1 MTDRTT
7 SPAAVKPTGPLA
19 GFRVVDMT
27 AVVLGPLATQV
38 LGDFGADVIK
48 VEGPEGDMVRSG
60 GTSRTRGMGSIFMGA
75 NRNKRSLAIDLKT
88 AEGVEALRRLI
99 ASADVLVHNM
109 RVAAIER
116 LGFGYEAVRA
126 MNPRIVYCV
135 ATGFGQGGPHKDK
148 PAFDDIIQAGC
159 GLVGVSS
166 GVDGTPDYMPTLIA
180 DKTVG
185 LALVNA
191 VLAALLHRERTGEG
205 QQVEVPMLETM
216 TAFTLVEH
224 MGGMTFR
231 PPEGAAGYHRILHGG
246 RKPARTKDGYITLL
260 PYTARHWADFF
271 DGAGRSDLGDRYRNL
286 DAHERNAQIHDLYA
300 HLAAIAPER
309 TTAQW
314 MELCERLDI
323 PATPIYALEDLPSH
337 PHLKAVGFFEEV
349 DHPVVGP
356 ILQTRPSTLFSAT
369 PAGIHR
375 PVPTVGQHSEE
386 VLRELGYGEAEIARL
401 TGADLAP

>member
-1 MTDRTT
+1 MEKD
-7 SPAAVKPTGPLA
+7 VKKPTGPLA

-48 VEGPEGDMVRSG
+48 IEGPEGDMVRAG
-60 GTSRTRGMGSIFMGA
+60 GVSRTLGMGSIFMGA
-75 NRNKRSLAIDLKT
+75 NRNKRSLAVDLKT
-88 AEGVEALRRLI
+88 QEGVEALRRLI
-99 ASADVLVHNM
+99 ATADVLVHNM

-116 LGFGYEAVRA
+116 LGFGYEAVSKI
-126 MNPRIVYCV
+126 NPRIVYCV
-135 ATGFGQGGPHKDK
+135 ATGFGQNGPHKDK

-159 GLVGVSS
+159 GLVGVTS
-166 GVDGTPDYMPTLIA
+166 GNDGQPDYMPTLIA

-246 RKPARTKDGYITLL
+246 RKPARTRDGWITLL
-260 PYTARHWADFF
+260 PYTTRHWADFF
-271 DGAGRSDLGDRYRNL
+271 DGAGRKDLADRYREL
-286 DAHERNAQIHDLYA
+286 DPHERNSRIHELYA
-300 HLAAIAPER
+300 HLAEIAPGR
-309 TTAQW
+309 STAEW
-314 MELCERLDI
+314 MVLCDKLDI

-337 PHLKAVGFFEEV
+337 PHLKAVEFFEEV
-349 DHPVVGP
+349 EHPVVGP
-356 ILQTRPSTLFSAT
+356 ILQTKPSTLFSAT
-369 PAGIHR
+369 PANIHR
-375 PVPTVGQHSEE
+375 PVPTVGQHTEE
-386 VLRELGYGEAEIARL
+386 VLRELGYGEADIAHL
-401 TGADLAP
+401 TGADVRI